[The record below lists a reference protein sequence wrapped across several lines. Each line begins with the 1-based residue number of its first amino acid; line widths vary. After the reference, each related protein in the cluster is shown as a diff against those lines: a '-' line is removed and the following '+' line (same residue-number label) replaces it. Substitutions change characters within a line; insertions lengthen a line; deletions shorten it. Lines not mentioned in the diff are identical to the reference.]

1 MGAASGEKSG
11 DFTMIQDLFN
21 LDLAFFLLDGLYI
34 TLKIAVFSIVLSVF
48 FGTLLGIAQFSKH
61 PVYGRL
67 STLLTDAIRN
77 TPLLLF
83 ILAARFTTSLQPVNS
98 GILAMTIFTSAIMAE
113 IIRGG
118 LNSVHKGQW
127 EAARSQ
133 GLSYIQT
140 FVHVILPQAFRNMI
154 PPLLSQCTT
163 VIKDTSFIW
172 AIGVEELT
180 GKGMIIMGKYG
191 STAQVFTIFGTIA
204 GLYFIVNYALSLT
217 ARYQQKRLATRSY

>member
-1 MGAASGEKSG
+1 
-11 DFTMIQDLFN
+11 MIQELFKPEI
-21 LDLAFFLLDGLYI
+21 LLFVLDGLYI
-34 TLKIAVFSIVLSVF
+34 TLKIASLSLLFSLF
-48 FGTLLGIAQFSKH
+48 FGTILGIAQYSRH

-67 STLLTDAIRN
+67 ATIYIDAVRN

-83 ILAARFTTSLQPVNS
+83 ILGARFTTNLQPVNS

-133 GLSYIQT
+133 GFSYVQI
-140 FVHVILPQAFRNMI
+140 FLYVILPQAFRNMI
-154 PPLLSQCTT
+154 PPLLSQFTT
-163 VIKDTSFIW
+163 VIKDTSFVW
-172 AIGVEELT
+172 AVGVEELT
-180 GKGMIIMGKYG
+180 GRGMIIMGKYG
-191 STAQVFTIFGTIA
+191 STAQVFAIFAFIA

-217 ARYQQKRLATRSY
+217 ARYQQRRLAARSF